1 MHINVFY
8 VNIMIYLITKNGRVD
23 ILSVT
28 RLNSRSTTSITNVL
42 ISEQT
47 EYKTRGFKITDIH
60 ADKKIKIKTH

>member
-8 VNIMIYLITKNGRVD
+8 VNIMIYLITKNDRVD

-28 RLNSRSTTSITNVL
+28 RLTSRSTTSITNAL

-47 EYKTRGFKITDIH
+47 KYKTRGFKITDIH

>member
-1 MHINVFY
+1 MHINVFC

-28 RLNSRSTTSITNVL
+28 RLTSRSTTSITNAL

-47 EYKTRGFKITDIH
+47 KYKTRGFNITDIH
-60 ADKKIKIKTH
+60 GDKKIKIRTL